1 MRKILFTA
9 SLVLLL
15 LATSVA
21 ATSCSFLGIG
31 SSTTQTAVLV
41 PATGSAYVVT
51 DANNSADPQKLQ
63 TTNFSTQDFIN
74 VWYQWDVQAT
84 EKDISVG
91 LVQFD
96 IKSLKG
102 KDIKSATLQ
111 MYVTSDSLTQAA
123 RLVDVS
129 LVTGTW
135 DASKVTFK
143 TKPTWGTNSIASA
156 VIYGAGTWTSWDVT
170 GSVISGAKNGSVS
183 YAAGLDT
190 MEDKAQEQVLF
201 ASDNVAAAAPRL
213 LVTYTSSANSVLPWW
228 VWVAGIVVI
237 AIIAFL
243 AGWMITRR
251 GSKKK
256 ALVEPNFSEVKK

>member
-21 ATSCSFLGIG
+21 ATSCSLFG

-91 LVQFD
+91 LTQFD

-156 VIYGAGTWTSWDVT
+156 VIYGAGTWTSWDDT
-170 GSVISGAKNGSVS
+170 GSVASGVKNGTVS

-190 MEDKAQEQVLF
+190 MDDKAQEQVLF

-256 ALVEPNFSEVKK
+256 ALVEPNFTEVKK